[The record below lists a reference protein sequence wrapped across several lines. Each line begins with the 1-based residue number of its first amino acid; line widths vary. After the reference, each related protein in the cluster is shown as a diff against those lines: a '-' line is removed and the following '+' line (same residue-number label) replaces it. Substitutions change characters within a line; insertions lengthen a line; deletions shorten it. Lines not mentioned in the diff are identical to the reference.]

1 MSALI
6 YSNVY
11 VSLCAASLVWATRAQ
26 LGAEIGW
33 VDPMV
38 GLVFFA
44 TLLVYNLDRIL
55 PASAEDRAGPAS
67 ARHGFIQ
74 ARKNLLAAL
83 AIAGA
88 VGALVCGVMLPFGVF
103 VALVPLGVIAI
114 GYSIPWIPTRQG
126 WRRLKD
132 IPGLKIFLIALVWAV
147 VTVTLPAWLVGVEP
161 WSASASWVML
171 ERAAF
176 IFAITL
182 PFDIRDLARDRAASI
197 QTIPVLLGAR
207 ATKAIALVVLGA
219 LAVSAV
225 SRWGM
230 GAGAGALAPIA
241 AYATTAALVAA
252 VDEERGEMFYAFAI
266 EGTMLLLSV
275 SALAGGSLA

>member
-161 WSASASWVML
+161 WSASASWAML

>member
-197 QTIPVLLGAR
+197 QTIPVLLGER

-230 GAGAGALAPIA
+230 GAGAGVLAPIA